1 VTGLFGGAAGIACMG
16 LAPTGLYFTL
26 AMLPNALWG
35 LAMPTLQ
42 ALMTQRVSESEQ
54 GQLQGAGTSM
64 NSVAGLLAPGLF
76 TVTFAHFIGRTPDHP
91 DVPGSAFL
99 LAALV
104 LLAAMAAAWF
114 ATRPRLSA
122 DRLV

>member
-1 VTGLFGGAAGIACMG
+1 
-16 LAPTGLYFTL
+16 
-26 AMLPNALWG
+26 
-35 LAMPTLQ
+35 
-42 ALMTQRVSESEQ
+42 MTRLVSDSEQ

-76 TVTFAHFIGRTPDHP
+76 TVTFAHFIGRTSDHP